1 MNMRIENKQYENLP
15 FQRNEKPFK
24 HTFTFHTC
32 YPECHSR
39 GIMLTHN
46 NLPEATFPNFSFFLL
61 VIRLNNA
68 LLTLTKMTT
77 RKIFFPFSEIKHS
90 SGVYFCDL

>member
-1 MNMRIENKQYENLP
+1 MNMRRENKQYENLP
-15 FQRNEKPFK
+15 FQRNKKPFK
-24 HTFTFHTC
+24 YAFTFHTC
-32 YPECHSR
+32 YPACHSR

-61 VIRLNNA
+61 VIRLNKA

-77 RKIFFPFSEIKHS
+77 RKIFFLFQK
-90 SGVYFCDL
+90 